1 MKKAKNISL
10 SKIAEKV
17 GVIPHENQLRILRGL
32 KRYTC
37 ITAGSPFWENTS
49 CVITSGWNV
58 TCEQKT
64 IWIVAPTYDLAKRTW
79 KYIYGWALR
88 EFPALKINLSNLSI
102 ENPENQSILEL

>member
-17 GVIPHENQLRILRGL
+17 GVIPHENQLRILRGM

-37 ITAGSPFWENTS
+37 ITAGRRFGKTLLASLLAVGMLHANK
-49 CVITSGWNV
+49 
-58 TCEQKT
+58 KT

-88 EFPALKINLSNLSI
+88 EFSYNFV
-102 ENPENQSILEL
+102 